1 MATKPTAY
9 AALLRQQQ
17 EIAAQL
23 AQAREAGL
31 QQVRATIEETLVGNG
46 FRPEEVFPELGRGRG
61 QGKKSGTVRQARTPK
76 YSFEGNA
83 IDGRSAR
90 AHPAFEAIKV
100 DGRIDDGKA
109 RDRGLLNPQWV
120 SEQRKGVLEAIGIRN
135 PEAYVKKHG

>member
-1 MATKPTAY
+1 MAPRPTAY
-9 AALLRQQQ
+9 AALLRQQE

-23 AQAREAGL
+23 TRAREDALG
-31 QQVRATIEETLVGNG
+31 QVRTTIEEALAAQGFTL
-46 FRPEEVFPELGRGRG
+46 EEVFPDRGDRRRS
-61 QGKKSGTVRQARTPK
+61 KESRAPRQARTPK
-76 YSFEGNA
+76 YYVEGEA

-109 RDRGLLNPQWV
+109 RDKGMLNPQWV

-135 PEAYVKKHG
+135 AEAYVKKHG